1 MALGDEEAFR
11 QIVHFYHNRLL
22 PVTISLVR
30 SESEARDIMQEVF
43 LKLWLN
49 RAALAAVENPGA
61 WLRVV
66 IANTTSNHIRSQLRY
81 ELRNKKLIA
90 GNIDEAD
97 DLGEL
102 LDARFAQSL
111 IDEAVAL
118 LPARRKQ
125 VFLLSRREGL
135 TRQEIAVRLNISE
148 NTVRNQLSEAIAF
161 VQDYLRNKGGLII
174 PALLLLLT
182 DVH

>member
-1 MALGDEEAFR
+1 M
-11 QIVHFYHNRLL
+11 
-22 PVTISLVR
+22 
-30 SESEARDIMQEVF
+30 
-43 LKLWLN
+43 
-49 RAALAAVENPGA
+49 
-61 WLRVV
+61 